1 LPKNTLVLAGAAL
14 ALGLVGSTVNAAFAQ
29 PTPVPSPATKPAP
42 AVSPTATPAPT
53 PSPTP
58 FKLLTLSGSGDVGYT
73 AVGGTTAARFVNGTP
88 SRVFDVS
95 TGPFFDENGGRQITG
110 ASDFNKIPD
119 LQNANISLSIN
130 GSVFSGKIEGS
141 FGSDAD
147 VIASNGQP
155 RSGANL
161 TQAYFQVVE
170 GPGTFIAGKF
180 ETLAGAEVIEAPGNS
195 NYSRSFLFGY
205 AVPFTHTGL
214 RATFAVNSKVSVVVG
229 ANNGWDDWKFAGK
242 KKTLEGALLLTPSPN
257 ITWNLDTY
265 NGNEFAVNGNS
276 ALLLPPVYTNRMLY
290 DSVLTVKATSALT
303 LVANYDNGTQLP
315 DSGAFFPVA
324 AHWNGIAGYLNYAF
338 TPVYGISLRKETF
351 HDVDGFRTGLP
362 GGVRLQSNT
371 ATFNFTPGTNYIFRL
386 EYRLDAADKNA
397 FTYTGAGPNGRDHQ
411 SSIGVEAVY
420 KLP

>member
-1 LPKNTLVLAGAAL
+1 
-14 ALGLVGSTVNAAFAQ
+14 
-29 PTPVPSPATKPAP
+29 
-42 AVSPTATPAPT
+42 
-53 PSPTP
+53 
-58 FKLLTLSGSGDVGYT
+58 LTLSGSGDVGYT